1 MLYDKYRDNINYK
14 NSEKVYELSD
24 KTSGFISEI
33 VRGIKDIKILNAEE
47 SFLEEAD
54 KYMNNANTVRLKSN
68 ITDEKL
74 STISSIISELSKSN
88 DEEVISKFII
98 ELCKLS
104 KLKQYKKYNTKR
116 IKCILYDDNKRMK

>member
-1 MLYDKYRDNINYK
+1 MRVVKKPLYI
-14 NSEKVYELSD
+14 
-24 KTSGFISEI
+24 
-33 VRGIKDIKILNAEE
+33 DIKCRWNGDFILHIKVGDN
-47 SFLEEAD
+47 LY
-54 KYMNNANTVRLKSN
+54 KYNYPYKIYARDVIN
-68 ITDEKL
+68 
-74 STISSIISELSKSN
+74 ELSKSN

>member
-1 MLYDKYRDNINYK
+1 MNGDFILHIKVGDNLYKYNYPYKIYARDVIN
-14 NSEKVYELSD
+14 ELS
-24 KTSGFISEI
+24 I
-33 VRGIKDIKILNAEE
+33 
-47 SFLEEAD
+47 
-54 KYMNNANTVRLKSN
+54 
-68 ITDEKL
+68 
-74 STISSIISELSKSN
+74 SN

>member
-1 MLYDKYRDNINYK
+1 MNGDFILHIKVGDNLYKYNYPYKIYARDVIN
-14 NSEKVYELSD
+14 
-24 KTSGFISEI
+24 
-33 VRGIKDIKILNAEE
+33 
-47 SFLEEAD
+47 
-54 KYMNNANTVRLKSN
+54 
-68 ITDEKL
+68 
-74 STISSIISELSKSN
+74 ELSKSN

>member
-1 MLYDKYRDNINYK
+1 MQIELTFYFPYKGGDNLYKYNYPYKIYARDVIN
-14 NSEKVYELSD
+14 
-24 KTSGFISEI
+24 
-33 VRGIKDIKILNAEE
+33 
-47 SFLEEAD
+47 
-54 KYMNNANTVRLKSN
+54 
-68 ITDEKL
+68 
-74 STISSIISELSKSN
+74 ELSKSN